1 MAGLLLKDVLDPGRY
16 CASLLKIFDRDAA
29 FLFCGPFL
37 GSESRRSLGDPDGG
51 FDSNRGLLCIILSWI
66 WRWIKGTALFF
77 PRLSFKRLDQD
88 GLLVSRDLIEMEEWH
103 DLSSAI
109 CGIF

>member
-51 FDSNRGLLCIILSWI
+51 FDSNRGLPFALSFLGFGDGS
-66 WRWIKGTALFF
+66 KEPPSFF

-88 GLLVSRDLIEMEEWH
+88 GLLVPPRSYRNGGM
-103 DLSSAI
+103 A
-109 CGIF
+109 